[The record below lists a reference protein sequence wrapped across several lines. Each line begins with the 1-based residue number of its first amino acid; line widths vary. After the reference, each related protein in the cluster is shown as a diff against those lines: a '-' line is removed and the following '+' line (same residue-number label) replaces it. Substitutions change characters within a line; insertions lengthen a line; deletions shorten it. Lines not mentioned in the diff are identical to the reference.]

1 MIWRCWAVIP
11 PLVGSPSSLVPLPTR
26 DNMQAK
32 LDAPLGCSR
41 KGNRCGIG
49 RRRIRAYSLISLY
62 RGLFY
67 SGFYRIGAAL
77 IPMGA
82 RPRLSPRP
90 LRPRRSGPPF
100 LQAIVTFAC
109 RECGYQQNP
118 NRLISN
124 RESPHEFTFGRRV
137 SASAVPVAGR
147 PAVYPCN

>member
-1 MIWRCWAVIP
+1 MPSVFVPYLPPDDLAVLGCYT

-32 LDAPLGCSR
+32 LDAPLGCSS

-67 SGFYRIGAAL
+67 SGVYRIGAAL

-90 LRPRRSGPPF
+90 FRPRRSGPPF
-100 LQAIVTFAC
+100 LQGIVTFAC
-109 RECGYQQNP
+109 RECGYSTKSEQTDFKSRKP
-118 NRLISN
+118 
-124 RESPHEFTFGRRV
+124 T
-137 SASAVPVAGR
+137 
-147 PAVYPCN
+147 